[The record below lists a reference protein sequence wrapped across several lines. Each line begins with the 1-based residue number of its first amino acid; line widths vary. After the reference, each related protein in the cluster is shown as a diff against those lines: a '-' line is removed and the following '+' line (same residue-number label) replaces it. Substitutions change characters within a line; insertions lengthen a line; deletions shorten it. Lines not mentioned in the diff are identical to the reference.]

1 MNIYLISEDTVKSNS
16 ILDANIYGKYLGTAI
31 VETQDMYL
39 STIIGTPLMNK
50 LYELVGNGD
59 IMAEENSDYK
69 LLLDDYIQPVL
80 LYGVQTSI
88 IPLIANKIAN
98 AGVLVTND
106 EKNTNVDRDD
116 VVSLTDF
123 FRNKRDFYTEHL
135 QTYLCKNSSK
145 YPEYGEYEYGG
156 EKGKTYSHS
165 DCSIWLGGYR
175 GKIME

>member
-1 MNIYLISEDTVKSNS
+1 MKIYLISEDTIKSNS
-16 ILDANIYGKYLGTAI
+16 ILDANIYGKFLGTAI

-39 STIIGTPLMNK
+39 STIIGTPLLNR
-50 LYELVGNGD
+50 LYDLVASGD
-59 IMAEENSDYK
+59 IMAAENSDYK

-88 IPLIANKIAN
+88 IPLIANKVAN

-106 EKNTNVDRDD
+106 EKNNNVDRDD

-123 FRNKRDFYTEHL
+123 FRNKRDYYTEHL
-135 QTYLCKNSSK
+135 QTYLCKNSTK
-145 YPEYGEYEYGG
+145 YPEYGENEYGG
-156 EKGKTYSHS
+156 EKGQTYSHS
-165 DCSIWLGGYR
+165 DCCIWLGGYR

>member
-1 MNIYLISEDTVKSNS
+1 MKIYLISEDTIKSNS
-16 ILDANIYGKYLGTAI
+16 ILDANIYGKFLGTAI
-31 VETQDMYL
+31 TETQDMYL
-39 STIIGTPLMNK
+39 STIIGTPLLNR
-50 LYELVGNGD
+50 LYDLVGNGD
-59 IMAEENSDYK
+59 IMAAENSD
-69 LLLDDYIQPVL
+69 IQPVL

-106 EKNTNVDRDD
+106 EKNNNVDRDD
-116 VVSLTDF
+116 VVSLADF

-135 QTYLCKNSSK
+135 QTYLCKNSTK
-145 YPEYGEYEYGG
+145 YPEYGENEYGG
-156 EKGKTYSHS
+156 EKGQTYSHS

>member
-1 MNIYLISEDTVKSNS
+1 MKIYLISEDTVKSNS
-16 ILDANIYGKYLGTAI
+16 ILDANIYGKFLGTAI

-50 LYELVGNGD
+50 LYELVGNGE
-59 IMAEENSDYK
+59 IANEENSDYK

-145 YPEYGEYEYGG
+145 YPEYGEYESGG
-156 EKGKTYSHS
+156 EKGQTYSHS